1 MFEYEV
7 FAKRID
13 AHGSLAECKRAE
25 FVIDTDVKG
34 RADAFNPG

>member
-13 AHGSLAECKRAE
+13 EHGRLAECKWAE
-25 FVIDTDVKG
+25 FVIDTDGKG
-34 RADAFNPG
+34 RADAFNAG